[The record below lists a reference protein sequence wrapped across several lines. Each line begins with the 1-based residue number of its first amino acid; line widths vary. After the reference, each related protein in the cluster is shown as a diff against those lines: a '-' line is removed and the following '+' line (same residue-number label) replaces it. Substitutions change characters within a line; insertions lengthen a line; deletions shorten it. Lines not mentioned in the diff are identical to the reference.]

1 MAKIGTWMK
10 AGAAVLAVAA
20 WTVGCET
27 STLNDEGTLSLEQL
41 QGLASTNAV
50 VAVNTDAT
58 STGETPSTGTT
69 TGGLWPAEITGPIHW
84 LHTDVSGW
92 PVTASLSAS
101 VGGTINMP
109 YSKARVWPAVDGVNA
124 NPWVIVKWTDGRW
137 YAATFEWLRFGQTS
151 KPVGV
156 LDGSRGDHIKK
167 PPLSNWRPHS
177 GERFGIMVSG
187 LARDG
192 TRNVLERS
200 NVVMV
205 TWP

>member
-1 MAKIGTWMK
+1 MFKGWYDAKMLTKIQQTTARHWFGLWAAIVAMLASGCEWSTSSSETVDSELAAVQ
-10 AGAAVLAVAA
+10 AGAAAVPESGSSA
-20 WTVGCET
+20 GF
-27 STLNDEGTLSLEQL
+27 
-41 QGLASTNAV
+41 
-50 VAVNTDAT
+50 
-58 STGETPSTGTT
+58 
-69 TGGLWPAEITGPIHW
+69 PAEIDGPIQW
-84 LHTDVSGW
+84 LHTDVSSW
-92 PVTASLSAS
+92 PVTASLTAS
-101 VGGTINMP
+101 VDGGWIRFP
-109 YSKARVWPAVDGVNA
+109 YSKSRTWPAVNGVNA

-156 LDGSRGDHIKK
+156 LDGSRGDHIKR

-192 TRNVLERS
+192 NRNVRERS

>member
-1 MAKIGTWMK
+1 M
-10 AGAAVLAVAA
+10 
-20 WTVGCET
+20 
-27 STLNDEGTLSLEQL
+27 
-41 QGLASTNAV
+41 
-50 VAVNTDAT
+50 
-58 STGETPSTGTT
+58 
-69 TGGLWPAEITGPIHW
+69 
-84 LHTDVSGW
+84 
-92 PVTASLSAS
+92 TASLTAS
-101 VGGTINMP
+101 VDGGWIRFP
-109 YSKARVWPAVDGVNA
+109 YSKSTVWPAVNGVNA

-167 PPLSNWRPHS
+167 PPLSGWRPHS